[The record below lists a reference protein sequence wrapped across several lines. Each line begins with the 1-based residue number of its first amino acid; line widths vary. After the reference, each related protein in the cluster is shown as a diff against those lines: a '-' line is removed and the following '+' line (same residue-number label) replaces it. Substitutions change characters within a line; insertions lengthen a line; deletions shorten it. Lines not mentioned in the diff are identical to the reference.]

1 MEKVAIAELTL
12 ERKTEDF
19 LDRQARAYTYAD
31 YILEFPSQLSFQI
44 TTCATRA

>member
-31 YILEFPSQLSFQI
+31 YILEYPSQLCFQP
-44 TTCATRA
+44 TTCPMQA